1 MNDVLHIT
9 PEVMIAID
17 AGVPVVA
24 FESTII
30 SHGFPY
36 PANVE
41 CAGEC
46 ERVCREAGAVPATI
60 AVLGGRLCVGLT
72 EDQIEHLAT
81 ARGIVKVSRRDLG
94 VAVARGIDGA
104 TTVAGTMAVA
114 AMAGIR
120 VFATGGIGGV
130 HRGAQQ
136 TFDVSADLLELART
150 EVAVVCAG
158 AKSVLDLALTL
169 EVLETHGV
177 PVLGFRTD
185 EFPAFYTRTSGLGVD
200 ARCDT
205 PEEVAA
211 ILRVRHDLGVGGGVV
226 IANPIA
232 PEHEID
238 RETLDRWTDA
248 ALAAADDAGVTGK
261 RVTPF
266 LLAHL
271 HALSAGATEEA
282 NKQLV
287 WSNVRLAARI
297 AAALPGAASQPTE
310 S

>member
-1 MNDVLHIT
+1 VDGYLRIAT
-9 PEVMIAID
+9 EVMMALD

-41 CAGEC
+41 CALEC

-60 AVLGGRLCVGLT
+60 AVLGGEPCVGLT
-72 EDQIEHLAT
+72 REQIEYLAT
-81 ARGIVKVSRRDLG
+81 ASGIAKVSRRDLG
-94 VAVARGIDGA
+94 VVVARGADGA
-104 TTVAGTMAVA
+104 TTVAGTMVLA

-130 HRGAQQ
+130 HRGAER

-150 EVAVVCAG
+150 PVAVVCAG
-158 AKSVLDLALTL
+158 AKSVLDLGLTL

-177 PVLGFRTD
+177 PVIGYRTD
-185 EFPAFYTRTSGLGVD
+185 EFPAFYSRTSGLGVD
-200 ARCDT
+200 VRCET
-205 PEEVAA
+205 PEQIAE
-211 ILRVRHDLGVGGGVV
+211 ILRAREMLGLGGGAV
-226 IANPIA
+226 IANPIP

-238 RETLDRWTDA
+238 RATLDGWTA
-248 ALAAADDAGVTGK
+248 RALGEAEEAGVRGK
-261 RVTPF
+261 DVTPF
-266 LLAHL
+266 LLARL
-271 HALSAGATEEA
+271 HALSGGATEEA

-287 WSNVRLAARI
+287 WSNAALAARI
-297 AAALPGAASQPTE
+297 AAAL
-310 S
+310 

>member
-1 MNDVLHIT
+1 VIEYLQVA
-9 PEVMIAID
+9 PEVRMALD
-17 AGVPVVA
+17 AGLPVVA

-41 CAGEC
+41 CALEC

-60 AVLGGRLCVGLT
+60 AILGGQPCVGLT
-72 EDQIEHLAT
+72 GGQIEHLAT
-81 ARGIVKVSRRDLG
+81 AKGIAKVSRRDLG
-94 VAVARGIDGA
+94 VVVARGADGA
-104 TTVAGTMAVA
+104 TTVAGTMVLA

-130 HRGAQQ
+130 HRGAQR

-150 EVAVVCAG
+150 PVAVVCAG

-177 PVLGFRTD
+177 PVIGYRTD
-185 EFPAFYTRTSGLGVD
+185 EFPAFYSRTSGLGVD
-200 ARCDT
+200 VRCET
-205 PEEVAA
+205 PYEIAD
-211 ILRVRHDLGVGGGVV
+211 ILRARESMGLGGGVV

-238 RETLDRWTDA
+238 RGTLGGWTTQ
-248 ALAAADDAGVTGK
+248 ALDEADDAGVRGK
-261 RVTPF
+261 NVTPF
-266 LLAHL
+266 LLARL

-287 WSNVRLAARI
+287 WSNAALAARI
-297 AAALPGAASQPTE
+297 AAAL
-310 S
+310 

>member
-1 MNDVLHIT
+1 MNEYLQIA
-9 PEVMIAID
+9 PEVRKALHTG
-17 AGVPVVA
+17 APVVA
-24 FESTII
+24 LESTII

-41 CAGEC
+41 CALES
-46 ERVCREAGAVPATI
+46 ERVCREEGAVPATV
-60 AVLGGRLCVGLT
+60 AVLDGRLCVGLT
-72 EDQIEHLAT
+72 RAQIERLGSAPSVT
-81 ARGIVKVSRRDLG
+81 KVSRRDIG
-94 VAVARGIDGA
+94 VVMARGTDGA
-104 TTVAGTMAVA
+104 TTVAGTMVIAE
-114 AMAGIR
+114 MAGIR

-130 HRGAQQ
+130 HRGAQR

-150 EVAVVCAG
+150 DVAVVCAG

-169 EVLETHGV
+169 EVLETNGV
-177 PVLGFRTD
+177 PVLGYRTD
-185 EFPAFYTRTSGLGVD
+185 EFPAFYTRCSGLRVD
-200 ARCDT
+200 ATCET

-211 ILRVRHDLGVGGGVV
+211 VLRVRHEIGLTGGVV

-232 PEHEID
+232 LEHEID
-238 RETLDRWTDA
+238 RETLDVWTEA
-248 ALAAADDAGVTGK
+248 ALAAAADEGVTGK

-297 AAALPGAASQPTE
+297 ASAL
-310 S
+310 

>member
-1 MNDVLHIT
+1 VSEYLLIAS
-9 PEVMIAID
+9 EVVDALE

-24 FESTII
+24 MESTII

-41 CAGEC
+41 CALES
-46 ERVCREAGAVPATI
+46 ERVCREEGAVPATVAI
-60 AVLGGRLCVGLT
+60 LGGRLCVGLT
-72 EDQIEHLAT
+72 RDQIEHLGAAGVAVT
-81 ARGIVKVSRRDLG
+81 KVSRRDLG
-94 VAVARGIDGA
+94 TVVARGVDGA
-104 TTVAGTMAVA
+104 TTVAGTMAIA

-130 HRGAQQ
+130 HRGAQR

-158 AKSVLDLALTL
+158 AKSVLDLALTR

-177 PVLGFRTD
+177 PVIGFGTD

-200 ARCDT
+200 VRCDT
-205 PEEVAA
+205 AHDVAA
-211 ILRVRHDLGVGGGVV
+211 ILSARHAMKLGGGTV

-232 PEHEID
+232 EKHEID
-238 RETLDRWTDA
+238 RATLDGWTDA
-248 ALAAADDAGVTGK
+248 ALAAASAAGITGK
-261 RVTPF
+261 AVTPF
-266 LLAHL
+266 LLARMHE
-271 HALSAGATEEA
+271 LSGGATEEA

-297 AAALPGAASQPTE
+297 AAAL
-310 S
+310 

>member
-1 MNDVLHIT
+1 
-9 PEVMIAID
+9 
-17 AGVPVVA
+17 
-24 FESTII
+24 
-30 SHGFPY
+30 
-36 PANVE
+36 VE
-41 CAGEC
+41 CALESEREC
-46 ERVCREAGAVPATI
+46 RDAGAVPATI
-60 AVLGGRLCVGLT
+60 AVLKGRLYVGLT
-72 EDQIEHLAT
+72 RAQIEFLGSAPSI
-81 ARGIVKVSRRDLG
+81 AKVSRRDLA
-94 VAVARGIDGA
+94 VVVARGADGA
-104 TTVAGTMAVA
+104 TTVAGTMAIA

-136 TFDVSADLLELART
+136 SFDVSADLLELART

-177 PVLGFRTD
+177 PVLGYRTD
-185 EFPAFYTRTSGLGVD
+185 EFPAFYTRTSGLSVD
-200 ARCDT
+200 ARCET
-205 PEEVAA
+205 PEAVAGV
-211 ILRVRHDLGVGGGVV
+211 LRARHELGLGGGVV
-226 IANPIA
+226 VANPIS

-238 RETLDRWTDA
+238 RETLDGWTDA
-248 ALAAADDAGVTGK
+248 ALVAADDAGVTGK

-287 WSNVRLAARI
+287 WSNVRLAAQI
-297 AAALPGAASQPTE
+297 SAALRGV
-310 S
+310 

>member
-1 MNDVLHIT
+1 MNDVLHVT
-9 PEVMIAID
+9 PEVLMALD

-41 CAGEC
+41 CALEC

-60 AVLGGRLCVGLT
+60 AVLGGRLSVGLT

-81 ARGIVKVSRRDLG
+81 ARGIAKVSRRDLG
-94 VAVARGIDGA
+94 VVVARREDGA
-104 TTVAGTMAVA
+104 TTVAGTMAIA

-136 TFDVSADLLELART
+136 TFDVSADLLELAHT
-150 EVAVVCAG
+150 PVAVVCAG

-177 PVLGFRTD
+177 PVVGYRTS
-185 EFPAFYTRTSGLGVD
+185 EFPAFYSRTSGLGVD
-200 ARCDT
+200 VRCET
-205 PEEVAA
+205 PEEIAQ
-211 ILRVRHDLGVGGGVV
+211 ILRARESMGLRGGTV

-232 PEHEID
+232 PEHEIE
-238 RETLDRWTDA
+238 RTTLDGWTTR
-248 ALAAADDAGVTGK
+248 ALREAGDAGVRGK
-261 RVTPF
+261 DVTPF
-266 LLAHL
+266 LLARL
-271 HALSAGATEEA
+271 HALSSGATEEA
-282 NKQLV
+282 NKRLV
-287 WSNVRLAARI
+287 WSNARLAAQVAI
-297 AAALPGAASQPTE
+297 ALEDRFIA
-310 S
+310 

>member
-1 MNDVLHIT
+1 MNEYLQIA
-9 PEVMIAID
+9 PEVRKALH
-17 AGVPVVA
+17 AGDPVVA
-24 FESTII
+24 LESTII

-41 CAGEC
+41 CALES
-46 ERVCREAGAVPATI
+46 ERVCREEGAVPATI
-60 AVLGGRLCVGLT
+60 AVLGGHLCVGLT
-72 EDQIEHLAT
+72 YEQIEHLGSAPSVT
-81 ARGIVKVSRRDLG
+81 KVSRRDLG
-94 VAVARGIDGA
+94 VVVARGADGA
-104 TTVAGTMAVA
+104 TTVAGTMAIA

-130 HRGAQQ
+130 HRGAQR

-150 EVAVVCAG
+150 DVAVVCAG

-177 PVLGFRTD
+177 PVIGYRTD

-200 ARCDT
+200 ARCDS
-205 PEEVAA
+205 PQDIADV
-211 ILRVRHDLGVGGGVV
+211 LRVRGDLGLGGGVV
-226 IANPIA
+226 VANPIA

-238 RETLDRWTDA
+238 RETLDAWTQA
-248 ALAAADDAGVTGK
+248 ALAAADDEGVTGK

-287 WSNVRLAARI
+287 WSNVRLAALI
-297 AAALPGAASQPTE
+297 AKAL
-310 S
+310 

>member
-1 MNDVLHIT
+1 VNRYLRVA
-9 PEVMIAID
+9 PEVQEALG
-17 AGVPVVA
+17 AGTPVVA
-24 FESTII
+24 LESTII

-36 PANVE
+36 PSNVQ
-41 CAGEC
+41 CALES
-46 ERVCREAGAVPATI
+46 ERTCREAGAVPATI
-60 AVLGGRLCVGLT
+60 AVLKGRLYVGLT
-72 EDQIEHLAT
+72 RAQIEHLGSAPSI
-81 ARGIVKVSRRDLG
+81 AKVSRRDLA
-94 VAVARGIDGA
+94 VAVARRTDGA
-104 TTVAGTMAVA
+104 TTVAATMAIA

-120 VFATGGIGGV
+120 VFATGGIGGA

-185 EFPAFYTRTSGLGVD
+185 EFPAFYTRASGLAVD
-200 ARCDT
+200 ARCET
-205 PEEVAA
+205 PEDVAA
-211 ILRVRHDLGVGGGVV
+211 ILRARDELRLGGGVV

-232 PEHEID
+232 PEHEIE
-238 RETLDRWTDA
+238 RETLDGWIEA
-248 ALAAADDAGVTGK
+248 ALAAAEDAGVTGK

-297 AAALPGAASQPTE
+297 AAALEDVQPTE